1 MFLRGEGEKV
11 LDMSDVRLSNG
22 SPTLERTDTGRVSVH
37 PKPSACRSLFGA
49 PDYDERQREL
59 KGLLREMEEAASAKW
74 DFDFACHTPRPS
86 GRYAWEAVDC
96 RDVPAFYRDKEAVRT
111 AGRNGVDLNGNVSCA
126 AGAPTGGE
134 AAGRSDGAREC
145 REQCGGP
152 RKRPANHGTWTV
164 ENLHFFLF
172 FFLLFCFF
180 LLLSLSARMCRSR

>member
-1 MFLRGEGEKV
+1 
-11 LDMSDVRLSNG
+11 MSDVRLSNG

-152 RKRPANHGTWTV
+152 WKRPASHDPPAQNKRSHSSTEEVGPL
-164 ENLHFFLF
+164 NL
-172 FFLLFCFF
+172 
-180 LLLSLSARMCRSR
+180 SRPAELTPRKKSPRRQT